1 MTFRK
6 TVKRGEIY
14 YYDFGTN
21 EGSIQNGCRPVLIVQ
36 CDEGNQASETT
47 VVAAITT
54 SKKRYLPT
62 HISLDESCGLR
73 EPSIVL
79 MEQLRTVNIDDLLD
93 SVGAIT
99 DETTMRMVY
108 HYGDSRYSWNQQ
120 SDRL

>member
-73 EPSIVL
+73 EPSIVF
-79 MEQLRTVNIDDLLD
+79 D
-93 SVGAIT
+93 GAAT
-99 DETTMRMVY
+99 HRQY
-108 HYGDSRYSWNQQ
+108 RRPAGLCRGYYR
-120 SDRL
+120 